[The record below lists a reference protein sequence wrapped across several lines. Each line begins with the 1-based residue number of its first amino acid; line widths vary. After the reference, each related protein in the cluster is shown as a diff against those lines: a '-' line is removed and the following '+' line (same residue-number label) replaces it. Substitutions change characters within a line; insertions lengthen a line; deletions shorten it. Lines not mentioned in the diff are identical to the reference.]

1 MSLSTRTQNES
12 FEEYETLNMNGNE
25 TKSGRGAGKVRDKVN
40 INSDPK
46 LAARTRTGWYLNCN
60 SSCVELVCLFLQ
72 FHDEQDVIINV
83 WQ

>member
-1 MSLSTRTQNES
+1 MSLSTGTQNES

-46 LAARTRTGWYLNCN
+46 LAARTRSGWYLNCN
-60 SSCVELVCLFLQ
+60 SSCVELCLPLFLSFFQ
-72 FHDEQDVIINV
+72 SVCWSVIY
-83 WQ
+83 